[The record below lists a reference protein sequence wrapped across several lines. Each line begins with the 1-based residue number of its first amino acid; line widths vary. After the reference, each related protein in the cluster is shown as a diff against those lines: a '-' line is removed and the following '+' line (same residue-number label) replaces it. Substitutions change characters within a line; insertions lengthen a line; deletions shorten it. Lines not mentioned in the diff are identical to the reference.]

1 MLNQQHSVSHTA
13 QRSIEGDCMARLSA
27 TDRRSALVRA
37 ALTVIARD
45 GVHAATTR
53 AIVAEADMSLASFHY
68 AFRSRDELIRE
79 VITFVVDQQED
90 VSLAAIVP
98 LGDVRATVRAAM
110 QAYFELLKEHPERE
124 QAMFELMHYSMRTA
138 ELGALPAVQHGSYRT
153 AATALLEAAEP
164 LLGISW
170 GRPVDELSRV
180 LVALTDGLT
189 YAWLADR
196 DDAAA
201 ERLMDFIA
209 DTFAGFAEP
218 AHVRHAPSGGGA
230 Q

>member
-1 MLNQQHSVSHTA
+1 
-13 QRSIEGDCMARLSA
+13 MARLSA
-27 TDRRSALVRA
+27 TDRRSALVHA

-90 VSLAAIVP
+90 VSLAAIMP
-98 LGDVRATVRAAM
+98 LADVRSTVRASV
-110 QAYFELLKEHPERE
+110 QAYFDLLKQHPERE

-138 ELGALPAVQHGSYRT
+138 ELGALPAVQHASYRT
-153 AATALLEAAEP
+153 AAIALLEAAVP
-164 LLGISW
+164 LLGITW
-170 GRPVDELSRV
+170 RRPVDELARI

-201 ERLMDFIA
+201 AQLMDHLA
-209 DTFAGFAEP
+209 DTIASFADSQAVTSD
-218 AHVRHAPSGGGA
+218 ANSANAQGGA
-230 Q
+230 R

>member
-1 MLNQQHSVSHTA
+1 
-13 QRSIEGDCMARLSA
+13 MARLSA
-27 TDRRSALVRA
+27 NDRRSALVRA
-37 ALTVIARD
+37 ALAVIARD

-68 AFRSRDELIRE
+68 AYRSRDELIRE

-90 VSLAAIVP
+90 ASLAAIVP
-98 LGDVRATVRAAM
+98 LGDVRGTVRSAL
-110 QAYFELLKEHPERE
+110 QAYFDLLKEHPERE

-138 ELGALPAVQHGSYRT
+138 ELEALPAMQHGSYRT
-153 AATALLEAAEP
+153 AAIALLEAARP
-164 LLGISW
+164 LLGITW
-170 GRPVDELSRV
+170 RRPVDELARI

-201 ERLMDFIA
+201 GRLMEYIA
-209 DTFAGFAEP
+209 DTIAAFAEP
-218 AHVRHAPSGGGA
+218 AAESGAAPVASDRTLSQGGA

>member
-1 MLNQQHSVSHTA
+1 
-13 QRSIEGDCMARLSA
+13 MARLSA
-27 TDRRSALVRA
+27 NDRRSALVNA

-68 AFRSRDELIRE
+68 AYRSRDELIRA
-79 VITFVVDQQED
+79 VIAFVVDQQED
-90 VSLAAIVP
+90 VSLAAIAP
-98 LGDVRATVRAAM
+98 LGDVRSTVRAAL
-110 QAYFELLKEHPERE
+110 QAYFDLLKQHPERE

-138 ELGALPAVQHGSYRT
+138 ELGALPAVQHGSYLS
-153 AATALLEAAEP
+153 AAAGLLEAAVP
-164 LLGISW
+164 LLGIAWS
-170 GRPVDELSRV
+170 RPVDEVARI

-196 DDAAA
+196 NDAAA
-201 ERLMDFIA
+201 ARLMEFMA
-209 DTFAGFAEP
+209 DTIASFATT
-218 AHVRHAPSGGGA
+218 APGAGSTSITQTHGGA

>member
-1 MLNQQHSVSHTA
+1 
-13 QRSIEGDCMARLSA
+13 MARVSA
-27 TDRRSALVRA
+27 NDRRSALVRA
-37 ALTVIARD
+37 ALAVIARD

-68 AFRSRDELIRE
+68 AYRSRDELIRE

-90 VSLAAIVP
+90 VSRAAIVP
-98 LGDVRATVRAAM
+98 LGDVRGTVRAAL
-110 QAYFELLKEHPERE
+110 QAYFDLLKEHPERE
-124 QAMFELMHYSMRTA
+124 QAMFELMHYSMRTS
-138 ELGALPAVQHGSYRT
+138 ELGALPAIQHGSYRT
-153 AATALLEAAEP
+153 AATGLLDAAMP
-164 LLGISW
+164 LLGITWS
-170 GRPVDELSRV
+170 RPVDELARI

-201 ERLMDFIA
+201 GRLMDYMA
-209 DTFAGFAEP
+209 DTIAAFAVPVSVARISP
-218 AHVRHAPSGGGA
+218 RGGA